1 MAVSFDFSL
10 LSLVAHNR
18 ERYFSFIAFVTALS
32 HSPCFTV
39 LTCYLLIVVNSVLSG
54 EFDVRSCF
62 DYRLAATR
70 VRKNLTR
77 RELNSVDIVSACP
90 KPRSKKRKR
99 DDIVIAD
106 PPEIPVADPFG
117 ETTDF
122 GNLQIPDLL
131 SFPTINPDLDFLDTQ
146 NSLYQA
152 RVEDITML
160 EDNLNLASAQNLTF
174 GEDFAPSAIEL
185 FQEHTVL
192 PVETVQ
198 IVNEPSSTQV
208 PTEDSCKVPVDVMSE
223 VTERPTKRPR
233 IEETEPTESVL
244 VLPDANPTE
253 AQQAQQLVEPELCQV
268 VEQNAVA

>member
-1 MAVSFDFSL
+1 MRSLRFFSL
-10 LSLVAHNR
+10 
-18 ERYFSFIAFVTALS
+18 YFSLS
-32 HSPCFTV
+32 
-39 LTCYLLIVVNSVLSG
+39 
-54 EFDVRSCF
+54 
-62 DYRLAATR
+62 
-70 VRKNLTR
+70 
-77 RELNSVDIVSACP
+77 P

-233 IEETEPTESVL
+233 IEETEY
-244 VLPDANPTE
+244 
-253 AQQAQQLVEPELCQV
+253 V
-268 VEQNAVA
+268 VTRYFFRRFVSW